1 MTGSARLGT
10 MGNRAGW
17 AVGIVLLAAL
27 FGCGGGGGSPSA
39 TATAAYAVRDVGP
52 SEGAATAKDVN
63 LSGSVV
69 GIATGAESAEEA
81 FVWVGGSARRLGG
94 RAAHAVNDLG
104 DVAGDSGGVAYVWE
118 KGVPIALTYGSARGV
133 NNVGDVVG
141 EAVMGPG
148 ALRAFLWRAGQFFD
162 LGSLGGELSA
172 AYQVNDAGLVAGW
185 AETDAG
191 DIHAFLWGEGVMEDL
206 GTLGGCASM
215 AYGLNDLDQVVGY
228 ARTADGLDRAFL
240 WDRQGGMRDL
250 GTLGGYSVAYAAD
263 NDGRVVGESA
273 TAGHG
278 VHAFLWRDG
287 RMLDLNDLLPAD
299 SGWELVRALGI
310 NDAGQIVGEGLFR
323 GTKRAFL
330 LAPVPSN

>member
-1 MTGSARLGT
+1 MTGSARLKT
-10 MGNRAGW
+10 MGSRTGW
-17 AVGIVLLAAL
+17 AVGFGLLATL
-27 FGCGGGGGSPSA
+27 SGCGGGGGGAGVTA
-39 TATAAYAVRDVGP
+39 TATYAVRDVGP
-52 SEGAATAKDVN
+52 TEGAATARDVN
-63 LSGSVV
+63 VSGSVV
-69 GIATGAESAEEA
+69 GIATGPESAEEA
-81 FVWVGGSARRLGG
+81 FVWVGGSAKRLGG

-118 KGVPIALTYGSARGV
+118 EGVPLPLTYGSARDI

-141 EAVMGPG
+141 EAVLGPA
-148 ALRAFLWRAGQFFD
+148 ALTAFLWRAGQFLD
-162 LGSLGGELSA
+162 LGSLGGDLSSA
-172 AYQVNDAGLVAGW
+172 SKVNDAGRVAGW
-185 AETDAG
+185 AETDTG
-191 DIHAFLWGEGVMEDL
+191 DIHAFLWAEGVMEDL

-228 ARTADGLDRAFL
+228 ARTEGGLDRAFL
-240 WDRQGGMRDL
+240 WDRQAGMTDL

-273 TAGHG
+273 TAGRG

-310 NDAGQIVGEGLFR
+310 NDAGEIVGEGLFQ

-330 LAPVPSN
+330 LAPVSPD